1 MTKSRINPKVDFYF
15 IKAKKWQEEIKK
27 LRKVDRKKL
36 EEIAA
41 KYDNQKILK
50 NALQTIKANLSK

>member
-1 MTKSRINPKVDFYF
+1 VDN
-15 IKAKKWQEEIKK
+15 IIRAVPLLVEEIKK